1 MRVLKF
7 MLFSLLLLAGFTI
20 RAYAQN
26 ADSLQVG
33 NQQVIELGV
42 QEIKISIEA
51 PQVKLFTERIK
62 PDFDDIH
69 LDKSFIKEIVG
80 QGEKFVVQKKSVA
93 SEPER
98 IDVEKLLKKIR

>member
-7 MLFSLLLLAGFTI
+7 TLLSMLLLSAFTV
-20 RAYAQN
+20 RAHAQN
-26 ADSLQVG
+26 ADSLQAG

-42 QEIKISIEA
+42 QEIKVSIEA
-51 PQVKLFTERIK
+51 PQVKLFTDRIK

-80 QGEKFVVQKKSVA
+80 AGEKFVVQKKTVA
-93 SEPER
+93 SKAER
-98 IDVEKLLKKIR
+98 IDIEKLLKKIR